1 MGVKAK
7 RHFGQNFLK
16 DDLYVSKI
24 IESIP
29 DCAREL
35 RVVEIGTG
43 LGDLTS
49 RLLSCWDI
57 LTFEVDMDLRPY
69 LERRFQ
75 KELATG
81 RLEIRFGDVMEEWQ
95 GHGLLA
101 EPYVLVSNLPY
112 YIATAMIL
120 KALKDPMCR
129 SLVVMV
135 QKEVAEKFCAH
146 QGERDFSALSVI
158 AQSYGDVRLLF
169 EVPPGAFEPVPKV
182 TSAVF
187 RLDKIREAIPSG
199 LEALLRLAF
208 SAPRKKLIKN
218 LSCAYQSG
226 RLKEIFLNLGISEDS
241 RPHELET
248 SHYHRL
254 LNILSEGLERH
265 DGRE

>member
-81 RLEIRFGDVMEEWQ
+81 RL
-95 GHGLLA
+95 
-101 EPYVLVSNLPY
+101 
-112 YIATAMIL
+112 
-120 KALKDPMCR
+120 
-129 SLVVMV
+129 
-135 QKEVAEKFCAH
+135 
-146 QGERDFSALSVI
+146 
-158 AQSYGDVRLLF
+158 
-169 EVPPGAFEPVPKV
+169 
-182 TSAVF
+182 
-187 RLDKIREAIPSG
+187 
-199 LEALLRLAF
+199 
-208 SAPRKKLIKN
+208 
-218 LSCAYQSG
+218 
-226 RLKEIFLNLGISEDS
+226 
-241 RPHELET
+241 
-248 SHYHRL
+248 
-254 LNILSEGLERH
+254 
-265 DGRE
+265 